1 MQKSLWQQLVVCF
14 SFPPSPSS
22 EVRPTDYF
30 ALSQDASRRGDSL
43 GDTVSSTLVLPSLHA
58 MQSVLARWFVASVAD
73 SVVEELNGVATNDVR
88 GKLGRASGKRAE
100 YWSAGLGT
108 GASSSKWV

>member
-1 MQKSLWQQLVVCF
+1 MITLLS
-14 SFPPSPSS
+14 
-22 EVRPTDYF
+22 
-30 ALSQDASRRGDSL
+30 LSQDASRRGDSL

-73 SVVEELNGVATNDVR
+73 SVVEELNGVATNDGR

-100 YWSAGLGT
+100 YWGFGLGT
-108 GASSSKWV
+108 GASSSRWV